1 MIFFFYGE
9 DTYRSYQKVKQIRDK
24 FREEVDTSGFNTLIL
39 EGPDLNLEKF
49 NTAVTQAGFLSNKRL
64 IIIKN
69 LFNNK
74 SLATIKDD
82 IIAYLNKQTDSAEEN
97 FLLFWQDNK
106 PDKRSG
112 LYKKLISYKYV
123 QEFEPL
129 NNSKL
134 NNWALAEFNRQEA
147 KITKPALT
155 LLIASTGNNLWQLS
169 TEIAKLAAYKKGQTI
184 IEQDIE
190 LMTHGKLD
198 ENIFKLTDAIA
209 NQNRAQA
216 LKLMNGQLAAGVNEQ
231 YLLTMILRQ
240 YRILLQ
246 LKSLINNHT
255 TNNELAKQAGLHP
268 FVVQK
273 SLPLLSKYSANQLKT
288 IYHTLTELDLDLKIS
303 PINNETLL
311 DLFIVKN

>member
-24 FREEVDTSGFNTLIL
+24 FRKEIDTSGFNTMIL
-39 EGPDLNLEKF
+39 EGTDLTLEKF
-49 NTAVTQAGFLSNKRL
+49 NNAVTQAGFLSDKRL
-64 IIIKN
+64 IVINN
-69 LFNNK
+69 LFNHK
-74 SLATIKDD
+74 SLAIIKDD
-82 IIAYLNKQTDSAEEN
+82 IIEYLNKQTDSSAEN

-112 LYKKLISYKYV
+112 LYKKLASYKYS

-129 NNSKL
+129 NDSKL
-134 NNWALAEFNRQEA
+134 SNWAVHEFNSQGA
-147 KITKPALT
+147 KITRPALT

-169 TEIAKLAAYKKGQTI
+169 SEIAKLCAYKKGQAI
-184 IEQDIE
+184 IEQDVE
-190 LMTHGKLD
+190 SMTHGKLD

-209 NQNRAQA
+209 NQNKAQA
-216 LKLMNGQLAAGVNEQ
+216 LKLMNDQLAAGVNEQ

-246 LKSLINNHT
+246 LKSLVSNNT
-255 TNNELAKQAGLHP
+255 TNQELASQAKLHP

-273 SLPLLSKYSANQLKT
+273 SLPLLSKYSINDLKQ
-288 IYHTLTELDLDLKIS
+288 IYHKLTKLDLDLKMS